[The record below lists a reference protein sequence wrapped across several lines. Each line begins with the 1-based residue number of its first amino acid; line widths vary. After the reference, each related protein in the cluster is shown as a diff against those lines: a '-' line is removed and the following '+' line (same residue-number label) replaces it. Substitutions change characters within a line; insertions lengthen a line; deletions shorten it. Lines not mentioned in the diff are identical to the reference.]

1 MPPLP
6 QLRSK
11 ETKSP
16 CINTRDI
23 FLTGTCWGSYLVM
36 KLCHIY
42 RSLFLAGVS
51 FHPATGNIAQA
62 LGENEREIYFG
73 VKGGGLPQVA
83 KESNKLRHFLN

>member
-1 MPPLP
+1 MNSCAYVIFFVP
-6 QLRSK
+6 RD
-11 ETKSP
+11 
-16 CINTRDI
+16 NTRYL

-42 RSLFLAGVS
+42 HSLFRAGVS

-62 LGENEREIYFG
+62 LGESEREIYFG

-83 KESNKLRHFLN
+83 KDSNILRHFLN

>member
-1 MPPLP
+1 
-6 QLRSK
+6 
-11 ETKSP
+11 
-16 CINTRDI
+16 
-23 FLTGTCWGSYLVM
+23 M

-42 RSLFLAGVS
+42 HSLFLAGVS